1 MLLRAGP
8 AKLIAERAKL
18 ACDLCEHELN
28 PTEIVAEQLLSL
40 DHEREIIED
49 GVELAARRLA
59 AQAAQAVELV
69 REPLEPDGATLGEVG
84 RARRVELERVGL
96 AVPGGLAER
105 AVGTVLARSLA
116 SSRVV
121 PVEIPEAPLR
131 RAQLLGLAR
140 RLPLDERT
148 C

>member
-18 ACDLCEHELN
+18 ACDLGEHELD

-59 AQAAQAVELV
+59 AQGVQLV

-121 PVEIPEAPLR
+121 PVEIPEAPLG

-140 RLPLDERT
+140 RLPLDDRT